1 MSEIKYTVL
10 SIAEGKARCDSA
22 MKALL
27 SNIHILSRL
36 LKELVPEYKG
46 CSISDIEEKY
56 IEKRSITISS
66 SGVADHFP
74 EVSAMSNEDLGF
86 SEANI
91 YYDILFRA
99 AYPDGSGRDI
109 GLYINI
115 ESQNTFHPG
124 YPLEMRAIYYGVRLL
139 SAQLK
144 AINKQTNYGC
154 LKKVYS
160 IWLCMGDTP
169 DREAGKVFFYRFQKQ
184 CMDVII
190 NEDKASSE
198 ASQIVG
204 PDLSEDADHKL
215 YEKTGT
221 DYSSKDGSGH
231 PEQPEHYDL
240 ISVIMVSLNERTKV
254 SSSILELIRIL
265 GSNKSSKL
273 EKLQALRNND
283 IIVDNNMEK
292 EVGYMCN
299 WGEYMWQGGLKEG
312 LEQGLEQGRE
322 QGLEQGINQGEEKL
336 NSLYVFLMNDGKL
349 EEMKRVMHDKA
360 YRQELYKAY
369 GL

>member
-10 SIAEGKARCDSA
+10 SIAEGKSRCDSA

-36 LKELVPEYKG
+36 LKELVPEYKD
-46 CSISDIEEKY
+46 CSISDIEDKY
-56 IEKRSITISS
+56 IEKRSITVSR
-66 SGVADHFP
+66 SGVADHLP
-74 EVSAMSNEDLGF
+74 EVSVMSNEDLGF
-86 SEANI
+86 NEANI

-115 ESQNTFHPG
+115 ESQNSFHPG
-124 YPLEMRAIYYGVRLL
+124 YPLEMRAIYYGARLL
-139 SAQLK
+139 SSQLK
-144 AINKQTNYGC
+144 AINRKTNYGC

-160 IWLCMGDTP
+160 IWLCMDDTP
-169 DREAGKVFFYRFQKQ
+169 DSEAGKVYFYRFQKQ

-190 NEDKASSE
+190 NEEKGSSADHNE
-198 ASQIVG
+198 IDPSLPKRA
-204 PDLSEDADHKL
+204 DNKLSE
-215 YEKTGT
+215 
-221 DYSSKDGSGH
+221 KDES
-231 PEQPEHYDL
+231 ELTAQTEYYDL
-240 ISVIMVSLNERTKV
+240 ISIIMVRLNERNKV

-265 GSNKSSKL
+265 GSNKTNKL
-273 EKLQALRNND
+273 EKIQALRNND
-283 IIVDNNMEK
+283 IIVDDNMEK

-312 LEQGLEQGRE
+312 LEQGLVK
-322 QGLEQGINQGEEKL
+322 GIDQCEERL
-336 NSLYVFLMNDGKL
+336 NRLYVFLLNDGKL

-360 YRQELYKAY
+360 YRQELYNIY

>member
-36 LKELVPEYKG
+36 LKELVPEYKD
-46 CSISDIEEKY
+46 CSISDIKDKY
-56 IEKRSITISS
+56 IEKRSITVSR
-66 SGVADHFP
+66 SGVADHLP
-74 EVSAMSNEDLGF
+74 EVSVMSNEDLGF
-86 SEANI
+86 NEANI

-115 ESQNTFHPG
+115 ESQNSFHPG
-124 YPLEMRAIYYGVRLL
+124 YPLEMRAIYYGARLL

-144 AINKQTNYGC
+144 AINRKTNYGC
-154 LKKVYS
+154 LKKV
-160 IWLCMGDTP
+160 
-169 DREAGKVFFYRFQKQ
+169 
-184 CMDVII
+184 II
-190 NEDKASSE
+190 NEEKGSSADHNE
-198 ASQIVG
+198 IDPSLPKRANNK
-204 PDLSEDADHKL
+204 LSE
-215 YEKTGT
+215 
-221 DYSSKDGSGH
+221 KDES
-231 PEQPEHYDL
+231 ELTAQTEYYDL
-240 ISVIMVSLNERTKV
+240 ISIIMVRLNERNKV
-254 SSSILELIRIL
+254 SSSILELIHIL
-265 GSNKSSKL
+265 GSNKTNKL
-273 EKLQALRNND
+273 EKIQALRNND
-283 IIVDNNMEK
+283 IIVDDNMEK

-312 LEQGLEQGRE
+312 L
-322 QGLEQGINQGEEKL
+322 NQGEERL
-336 NSLYVFLMNDGKL
+336 NRLYVFLLNDGKL

-360 YRQELYKAY
+360 YRQELYKVY

>member
-36 LKELVPEYKG
+36 LKELVPEYG
-46 CSISDIEEKY
+46 DCTISDIEEKY
-56 IEKRSITISS
+56 IEKRSIAISS
-66 SGVADHFP
+66 SGVADHLP
-74 EVSAMSNEDLGF
+74 EVSVMSNEDLGF

-124 YPLEMRAIYYGVRLL
+124 YPLEMRAIYYGARLL
-139 SAQLK
+139 SSQLK
-144 AINKQTNYGC
+144 SINKQINYGC

-169 DREAGKVFFYRFQKQ
+169 DREAGKVYFYRFQKQ
-184 CMDVII
+184 CVDVII
-190 NEDKASSE
+190 NEEKASSE
-198 ASQIVG
+198 ASEIVCS
-204 PDLSEDADHKL
+204 DLSESGNHKSHERTSPDHL
-215 YEKTGT
+215 
-221 DYSSKDGSGH
+221 SKDRSGLQ
-231 PEQPEHYDL
+231 EQAEHYDL

-265 GSNKSSKL
+265 GSNKASKL

-283 IIVDNNMEK
+283 IIVDDNIEK

-312 LEQGLEQGRE
+312 LE

-360 YRQELYKAY
+360 YRQELYKVY

>member
-46 CSISDIEEKY
+46 YSISDIEEKY

-74 EVSAMSNEDLGF
+74 EVSVMSNEDLGF
-86 SEANI
+86 SEA
-91 YYDILFRA
+91 
-99 AYPDGSGRDI
+99 G
-109 GLYINI
+109 
-115 ESQNTFHPG
+115 
-124 YPLEMRAIYYGVRLL
+124 
-139 SAQLK
+139 
-144 AINKQTNYGC
+144 
-154 LKKVYS
+154 KVY
-160 IWLCMGDTP
+160 
-169 DREAGKVFFYRFQKQ
+169 FYRFQKK
-184 CMDVII
+184 CINVII

-198 ASQIVG
+198 ASEIVCS
-204 PDLSEDADHKL
+204 DLSESGDHKSHKRAGL
-215 YEKTGT
+215 
-221 DYSSKDGSGH
+221 DHLSKDISGLQ
-231 PEQPEHYDL
+231 EQTGHYDL

-265 GSNKSSKL
+265 GSNKASKL
-273 EKLQALRNND
+273 DKLQALRNND
-283 IIVDNNMEK
+283 IIVDDNIEK

-299 WGEYMWQGGLKEG
+299 WGEYMWQGGLKE
-312 LEQGLEQGRE
+312 
-322 QGLEQGINQGEEKL
+322 GLEQGINQGEEKL

-360 YRQELYKAY
+360 YRQELYKVY